1 MLLLIHPPV
10 AKPGEPPAG
19 PARLAHSLK
28 SRGVACRVW
37 DANLEGLLD
46 LLEQPAGASDTW
58 SRRAAAGLRAN
69 LAALRSPRTCSSFER
84 YKQAVLDINRLLHVA
99 GAGAGCRISLSD
111 YADPRLHPVRSRDLL
126 EASRRFAENPFFP
139 FFQKRLPG
147 LLEKWRPR
155 RIGLSINFMSQALC
169 AFALAG
175 LIRTIRPD
183 IPIIC
188 GGGLVTSWMSVPG
201 FSNPFFPLIDDLVA
215 GPGEERLLSMMG
227 KDGSGVLD
235 EAGMDFA
242 DFALGSYLSPAPV
255 IPAAATRGCYWQ
267 KCRFCPEKFE
277 GSRYRPFP
285 GEPLSRMIARQAWQ
299 TGAQL
304 IHFTDNAIPPA
315 FLRRLMRHPPGA
327 AWYGFVRV
335 TRHLTDPDFV
345 RGLKASGC
353 VMLKLGV
360 ESGDQQVLDA
370 LNKGVRVETVSRAL
384 QTIHAA
390 GIGVYAYLLFG
401 TPAENLERARRT
413 LAFTRAHADCMDFL
427 NLSVFNLPALSEESQ
442 GLETADFYPG
452 DLSLYQEFVHPQG
465 WHRRRVRRFLE
476 KEFRQPASLRAIIK
490 QEPPFFTSNHAPF
503 IVNPGLFRQN
513 RH

>member
-10 AKPGEPPAG
+10 VKPGEPPAG
-19 PARLAHSLK
+19 PARLAYALK
-28 SRGVACRVW
+28 SRGAGCRVW

-46 LLEQPAGASDTW
+46 LLERPAGASDTW
-58 SRRAAAGLRAN
+58 SRRAAAGLREN
-69 LAALRSPRTCSSFER
+69 LAALRTPRICSNFER
-84 YKQAVLDINRLLHVA
+84 YKQAVLDVNRLLCMA
-99 GAGAGCRISLSD
+99 GARAGCRISLSD
-111 YADPRLHPVRSRDLL
+111 YTDPLLSPVRSRDLL
-126 EASRRFAENPFFP
+126 DASRRFAENPFFP

-147 LLEKWRPR
+147 LLKESRPR
-155 RIGLSINFMSQALC
+155 LIGLSINFMSQALC
-169 AFALAG
+169 GFAMAG
-175 LIRTIRPD
+175 FIRAIRPD
-183 IPIIC
+183 IPIVC
-188 GGGLVTSWMSVPG
+188 GGGLITSWMSMPG
-201 FSNPFFPLIDDLVA
+201 FSNPFFPLLDDLAA
-215 GPGEERLLSMMG
+215 GPGEETLLSMMG
-227 KDGSGVLD
+227 KDGSGMLD
-235 EAGMDFA
+235 EAGMDYA
-242 DFALGSYLSPAPV
+242 DFDLDSYLSPARVMPYT
-255 IPAAATRGCYWQ
+255 AARGCYWQ

-277 GSRYRPFP
+277 NSSYRPFDK
-285 GEPLSRMIARQAWQ
+285 EDLCTAAARDAAE

-315 FLRRLMRHPPGA
+315 FLRRLIRCPPGA

-335 TRHLTDPDFV
+335 TPHLTDPDFV

-401 TPAENLERARRT
+401 TPAETPASARKTLSFT
-413 LAFTRAHADCMDFL
+413 LAHAECIDFL
-427 NLSVFNLPALSEESQ
+427 NLAVFNLPALSGDGR

-452 DLSLYQEFVHPQG
+452 DLSLYRDFVHPEG

-476 KEFRQPASLRAIIK
+476 KEFKQPAAIRAIIR
-490 QEPPFFTSNHAPF
+490 EDPPFFTSNHAPF
-503 IVNPGLFRQN
+503 IVNTGLFR
-513 RH
+513 